1 MWMLLDGKGIEL
13 LTYVVIVALYIT
25 IKIKLR
31 SKVSRFL
38 FYDTR
43 NIFLLQGVDY
53 S

>member
-1 MWMLLDGKGIEL
+1 MLLDGKGIEQ

-43 NIFLLQGVDY
+43 NIFFYKV
-53 S
+53 